1 MRITKQYKSAI
12 RLMIAVDSLVYSK
25 SCISA
30 LTFKFIKDYNC
41 MITSYKLNILMGYLY
56 ETTKWINGGL
66 ETRDSQSIS
75 YSRVYYLF
83 QNTFYRYSWSLSR
96 HQLQMH
102 QLELQI
108 LSILLVMGDI
118 VPHPCITQDLGIIV
132 FGLFQFGSFL
142 INIWIYYALILKN
155 MIINK
160 IPFTALP
167 IALKFQ

>member
-1 MRITKQYKSAI
+1 
-12 RLMIAVDSLVYSK
+12 
-25 SCISA
+25 
-30 LTFKFIKDYNC
+30 
-41 MITSYKLNILMGYLY
+41 
-56 ETTKWINGGL
+56 
-66 ETRDSQSIS
+66 
-75 YSRVYYLF
+75 
-83 QNTFYRYSWSLSR
+83 
-96 HQLQMH
+96 MH

-118 VPHPCITQDLGIIV
+118 VPLPSITQDLGIIV

>member
-1 MRITKQYKSAI
+1 MKQQNESMEDS
-12 RLMIAVDSLVYSK
+12 RLEILTPSHIQEFTICFKILFIVIAD
-25 SCISA
+25 
-30 LTFKFIKDYNC
+30 
-41 MITSYKLNILMGYLY
+41 
-56 ETTKWINGGL
+56 
-66 ETRDSQSIS
+66 
-75 YSRVYYLF
+75 
-83 QNTFYRYSWSLSR
+83 WSLSG

-132 FGLFQFGSFL
+132 FGLFQSGSFL